1 MKDDFSKYEKMRDV
15 GASAEDV
22 YREAA
27 RSGLD
32 DITRIRLVRAVYSL
46 SLAEAKDV
54 FVRAE
59 GLAESRDEFQ
69 GMIAD
74 CLEREVVGTP
84 YERLGK

>member
-1 MKDDFSKYEKMRDV
+1 
-15 GASAEDV
+15 
-22 YREAA
+22 
-27 RSGLD
+27 
-32 DITRIRLVRAVYSL
+32 VYSL
-46 SLAEAKDV
+46 SLGDAKDV

-74 CLEREVVGTP
+74 CLEREAVGTR